1 MEHLSSDM
9 EQQQHQEHSKNSYN
23 GEETKCRSFA
33 AKDTAKERY
42 HKYCVLTN
50 PLFAGNDHI

>member
-9 EQQQHQEHSKNSYN
+9 EQEKMSKYD
-23 GEETKCRSFA
+23 GEEIKCKSFA

-42 HKYCVLTN
+42 PKYCKLDTCS
-50 PLFAGNDHI
+50 DYSSTYSI